1 MVFDKVKQTRLNHST
16 PSAVTIVMH
25 ASNALM
31 RDQVSKFSSRGL
43 KTAFIGTEEV
53 LKNTL

>member
-16 PSAVTIVMH
+16 PSAVTIVMPL
-25 ASNALM
+25 NALM

-53 LKNTL
+53 QKNTL